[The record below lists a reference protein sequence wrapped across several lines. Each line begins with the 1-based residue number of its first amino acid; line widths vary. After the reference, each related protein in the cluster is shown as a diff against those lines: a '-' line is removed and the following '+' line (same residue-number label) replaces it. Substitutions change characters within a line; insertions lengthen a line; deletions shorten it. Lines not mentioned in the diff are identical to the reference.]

1 MITHTS
7 TALQNKAPTLW
18 VCIDDY
24 KIPVAVPTLDMT
36 ERFLEKAKAVS
47 ELQNGLTK
55 TAYDDIFDFFAE
67 VLSCNHNYI
76 RYTAEELKQKNI
88 TVDQIV
94 GVLADWA
101 VFMGRLA
108 DLKN

>member
-1 MITHTS
+1 MITKTS
-7 TALQNKAPTLW
+7 TALKHTAPTLW

-24 KIPVAVPTLDMT
+24 KVPVAVPTLDMT
-36 ERFLEKAKAVS
+36 ERFLQKAKIVA
-47 ELQNGLTK
+47 ELTDGLTQ
-55 TAYDDIFDFFAE
+55 TAYDDIFELFAE
-67 VLSCNHNYI
+67 LLSCNHNYI

-101 VFMGRLA
+101 NFIGA
-108 DLKN
+108 IAQLKN

>member
-1 MITHTS
+1 MITQTS
-7 TALQNKAPTLW
+7 TALKHTAPTLW

-36 ERFLEKAKAVS
+36 ERFLQKAKVVA
-47 ELQNGLTK
+47 ELTNGLTQ
-55 TAYDDIFDFFAE
+55 TAYDDIFELFAE
-67 VLSCNHNYI
+67 LLSCNHNYV

-88 TVDQIV
+88 TIDQIV

-101 VFMGRLA
+101 NFIGA
-108 DLKN
+108 IAQLKN